1 MTKRYNKKEIVIR
14 KSHSIK
20 TLANLVQYY
29 KAYESAN
36 KNEDKWNSIQSQP
49 NLNLTRIDIGN
60 TTEDKVIAAVSNY
73 WRNKKYNENEQYK
86 CRNCGF
92 NNHNGVN
99 GPAQGKE
106 CTKCG
111 KKNHFER
118 VSRSKTFNKHIWSVI
133 LSTIDRIVD

>member
-1 MTKRYNKKEIVIR
+1 M
-14 KSHSIK
+14 K

-73 WRNKKYNENEQYK
+73 
-86 CRNCGF
+86 
-92 NNHNGVN
+92 
-99 GPAQGKE
+99 
-106 CTKCG
+106 
-111 KKNHFER
+111 
-118 VSRSKTFNKHIWSVI
+118 
-133 LSTIDRIVD
+133 